1 MKKKYLKW
9 VLTLFL
15 FTFLCF
21 FFFKKINFSEVYSLL
36 KNIELKVVFISL
48 LFGFILYFL
57 SGLMLK
63 ISIKKLASKEIK
75 LYDAIFLPMT
85 SSIFGIIIPKG
96 GLFYQSIILK
106 KKYSV
111 SYSNNIS
118 VFFLYYLLVVFIS
131 LLLLLF
137 FILLSDAN
145 KSYKL
150 MFLLLIVFV
159 IFLFFLGIKRTKLK
173 KRKYYIINLINSIL
187 NQLKYMFDD
196 TFFLIKILLFSFAR
210 ILVRVAWY
218 FFIVSSV
225 NVDSGFLM
233 SIILTIAYELHSAF
247 ILIPGN
253 FLVNEFVTSII
264 LNYSGAEMFLGFF
277 IESILTITGWGIV
290 FSFGIVGLLINWQYL
305 NIKNEKA

>member
-150 MFLLLIVFV
+150 MILLLIVFV

>member
-21 FFFKKINFSEVYSLL
+21 FFFKKINFSEVYTLL

>member
-21 FFFKKINFSEVYSLL
+21 FFFKKINFSEVYTLL

-196 TFFLIKILLFSFAR
+196 TFFLIKILLFR
-210 ILVRVAWY
+210 TIP
-218 FFIVSSV
+218 
-225 NVDSGFLM
+225 DS
-233 SIILTIAYELHSAF
+233 ELF
-247 ILIPGN
+247 
-253 FLVNEFVTSII
+253 
-264 LNYSGAEMFLGFF
+264 
-277 IESILTITGWGIV
+277 
-290 FSFGIVGLLINWQYL
+290 
-305 NIKNEKA
+305 